1 MTRFFIALLFLTSF
15 GMTGLLASCSSADT
29 CTSKISK
36 DSFQVTYMQGACMGL
51 CPVYSGTVNGDG
63 SVVYEP
69 RKNTERTGT
78 HTGTINAATLCTIYD
93 IVVKN
98 DVMRLDTN
106 HMQPVEDAPVRTLMV
121 LHNGQRRTIRWNLGT
136 PDAIKPLV
144 ELMISS
150 THENNDLDVK

>member
-1 MTRFFIALLFLTSF
+1 MTRFFLALL
-15 GMTGLLASCSSADT
+15 GMTVALFSCTSADT
-29 CTSKISK
+29 CMSKITK

-69 RKNTERTGT
+69 RQNTERTGT

-93 IVVKN
+93 LVEKN
-98 DVMRLDTN
+98 HVMHLDTN
-106 HMQPVEDAPVRTLMV
+106 QIQPVEDAPVRTLMV

-150 THENNDLDVK
+150 THENNDLDVTTSK